1 VSFKKIL
8 SIETSSTICGITIT
22 SGHDFLAMNEQL
34 SPRKHVEILP
44 DLFKKTLVESG
55 LTLNN
60 IDAIAISIGPGSFTG
75 LRIGLGFAKGLAYS
89 HDLPIIPIPTF
100 LSLAYGIKEKKP
112 ENGILHS
119 HGDKVFYQ
127 EFNWENNI
135 PSLQSKPKIYQLG
148 DITTKK
154 NICFQSNCGPILSPE
169 IIIEESQPSSLNIG
183 LLANHKYD
191 ELINFRPY
199 QIVPNYVAKFETKPI
214 A

>member
-1 VSFKKIL
+1 MKKI
-8 SIETSSTICGITIT
+8 IY
-22 SGHDFLAMNEQL
+22 
-34 SPRKHVEILP
+34 V
-44 DLFKKTLVESG
+44 
-55 LTLNN
+55 
-60 IDAIAISIGPGSFTG
+60 ISIASFSLLFSQEEELDLDAMWDNTIWNEIEEVTTKEYEVEKVTTVAGVRGAEAEDEALHHLYYRQSMKGPSEIQ
-75 LRIGLGFAKGLAYS
+75 LNKALGKL
-89 HDLPIIPIPTF
+89 LNT
-100 LSLAYGIKEKKP
+100 LTVLKEKNP

-154 NICFQSNCGPILSPE
+154 NIAFQSNCGPILSPE
-169 IIIEESQPSSLNIG
+169 IIIEESKPSSLNIG